1 MRIFRGIAV
10 FLGGLLAGRRLRKKR
25 ALPARSER
33 ARENLPF
40 WVYGWKGFFKRFAVL
55 LPFLALAGFLAAASG
70 VISIKASSGHFAI
83 TRWFLEFSMERSVST
98 YSMGIDPPPLEDADL
113 VLKGAGHYETGCRPC
128 HGGVGDLQPGVPKQM
143 TPQPPSLPSVVPEWS
158 AAELF
163 YIVKHGVKFTGMPAF
178 PSLERDDEVWSVVAF
193 LQRLPDMTVPEYQ
206 RLVFADRDERGASRG
221 DEPAGVTD
229 TTAQSV
235 EQVAVADSIV
245 DSPPAAPIG
254 GLPTDL
260 RSVVVSCRR
269 CHGEGGRG
277 RELSAF
283 PRLAGQKA
291 DYLYAALF
299 AYSSGER
306 HSGMME
312 PIAAALTAEE
322 MRAIATY
329 FEGASVQPALRSGG
343 GLGGGDA
350 ADDDAG
356 DGDEGLIDA
365 GGDTL
370 GVDAIPQEIAESI
383 SRGREIARQ
392 GIPAEKI
399 PSCQDCH
406 GPGAVRTNPF
416 YPALAGQYAEY
427 LLLQLKLFKTEKR
440 GGSAYAHLM
449 QRTASLLSE
458 DQMRDV
464 ALYYES
470 LGGEPITPI
479 ASYTDALVPTEH

>member
-10 FLGGLLAGRRLRKKR
+10 FLGGLLAGRRTRGKR
-25 ALPARSER
+25 ASQKRSK
-33 ARENLPF
+33 REELPF
-40 WVYGWKGFFKRFAVL
+40 WVFGWKGFFKRFAVL
-55 LPFLALAGFLAAASG
+55 LPFLALAGFLVAASG
-70 VISIKASSGHFAI
+70 IVSIKASSGHYAI

-143 TPQPPSLPSVVPEWS
+143 TPEPPPLPSAVPEWT

-163 YIVKHGVKFTGMPAF
+163 YIVKHGMKFTGMPAF

-206 RLVFADRDERGASRG
+206 RLVFADRDQRGALRR
-221 DEPAGVTD
+221 DEPPGVTD
-229 TTAQSV
+229 TTAQGV
-235 EQVAVADSIV
+235 APVAVADSIA
-245 DSPPAAPIG
+245 DAPPAAPIG
-254 GLPTDL
+254 GLETDL
-260 RSVVVSCRR
+260 RSVVDSCRR
-269 CHGEGGRG
+269 CHGEAGRG

-299 AYSSGER
+299 AYSNGER

-329 FEGASVQPALRSGG
+329 FEGASVQPAPRSEGG
-343 GLGGGDA
+343 VGAGDA
-350 ADDDAG
+350 ADAG
-356 DGDEGLIDA
+356 DGTEGVVDA
-365 GGDTL
+365 GGDRL
-370 GVDAIPQEIAESI
+370 GVDAIPQELAESI
-383 SRGREIARQ
+383 ARGREIARQ

-440 GGSAYAHLM
+440 GGSVYAHLM

-470 LGGEPITPI
+470 IGGGPITPI
-479 ASYTDALVPTEH
+479 ASYMDALVPTEH